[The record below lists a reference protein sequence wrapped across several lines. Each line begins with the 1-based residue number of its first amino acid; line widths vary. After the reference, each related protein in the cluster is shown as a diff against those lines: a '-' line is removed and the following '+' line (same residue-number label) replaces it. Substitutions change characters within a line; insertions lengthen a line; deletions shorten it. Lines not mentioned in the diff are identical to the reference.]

1 MFSWIHFKSFSVIL
15 FTMLPVVQ
23 SGFSLSFFFPF
34 DPELIATRMFCLEQI
49 PVPVLPGTSL
59 VVQSGDP
66 ESPKHVAK
74 G

>member
-1 MFSWIHFKSFSVIL
+1 MFSRIHFKSFSVIL
-15 FTMLPVVQ
+15 FTIFPVVQ
-23 SGFSLSFFFPF
+23 EGFSFPFLLSF

-49 PVPVLPGTSL
+49 PVPVLPGTDSI
-59 VVQSGDP
+59 VQSGDP